1 MSKNKLDKNIKGI
14 TLIVIGS
21 LFIFITYLVIFNLI
35 RVDATSST
43 IVIDLSRFAV
53 KVKNTIVDN
62 SVFYGFL
69 VLILATILIPAY
81 MRHKV

>member
-1 MSKNKLDKNIKGI
+1 MSKNKKQKKY
-14 TLIVIGS
+14 TLLVLS
-21 LFIFITYLVIFNLI
+21 LLFIFIIYLVIFNLVQ
-35 RVDATSST
+35 VDVNSSDLM
-43 IVIDLSRFAV
+43 IELSRFAV

-69 VLILATILIPAY
+69 ILILATILIPAY